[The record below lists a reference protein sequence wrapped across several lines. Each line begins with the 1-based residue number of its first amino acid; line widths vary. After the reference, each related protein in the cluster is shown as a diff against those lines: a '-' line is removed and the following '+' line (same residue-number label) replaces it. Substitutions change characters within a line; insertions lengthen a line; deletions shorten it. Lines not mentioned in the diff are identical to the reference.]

1 MNTCPVCGTRYA
13 RSELVC
19 TRDGSVLE
27 EERAVDPLLGQAI
40 DGKYQLE
47 ARLSQGGM
55 GTVYRAM
62 HLTLGKP
69 VAVKVIR
76 PDLVTSSVVARRFLQ
91 EARAASQLDHP
102 NIARVFDLG
111 QTLEGTLYFAM
122 DLVDGPNLQ
131 EVIRTSSPLEPVRI
145 VRLLRQ
151 VTSALS
157 FAHTRNII
165 HRDLKPANIMVGTAA
180 DGRDQVKL
188 LDFGIARTFELGTA
202 QLTINRL
209 ALGTPQYISPEQATN
224 DPVDGRSDLYALGII
239 LYEMLA
245 GEVPFNDPSP
255 AAILVKQIREAP
267 MPPSQR
273 RPDLNIPRALEA
285 IALRCLE
292 KDAGKRFQTAG
303 ELDRTLE
310 LPGDQ

>member
-1 MNTCPVCGTRYA
+1 
-13 RSELVC
+13 
-19 TRDGSVLE
+19 
-27 EERAVDPLLGQAI
+27 VDPFLGQAI

-47 ARLSQGGM
+47 ARLSQGGI

-62 HLTLGKP
+62 HLIPGKP

-76 PDLVTSSVVARRFLQ
+76 PDRVTSSAVVRRFLQ

-122 DLVDGPNLQ
+122 DLVDGPSLRD
-131 EVIRTSSPLEPVRI
+131 VIRTSSPLDPARI

-157 FAHTRNII
+157 LAHAKNIV
-165 HRDLKPANIMVGTAA
+165 HRDLKPANIMVATGA
-180 DGRDQVKL
+180 DGRDEAKL
-188 LDFGIARTFELGTA
+188 LDFGIARTFEVGAT
-202 QLTINRL
+202 QSTSTGFT
-209 ALGTPQYISPEQATN
+209 LGTPQYMSPEQARGET
-224 DPVDGRSDLYALGII
+224 VDGRSDLYALGII
-239 LYEMLA
+239 LYEMLS
-245 GEVPFNDPSP
+245 GEVPFDASSP
-255 AAILVKQIREAP
+255 PAILVKQIHEPP
-267 MPPSQR
+267 MPLSRR
-273 RPDLNIPRALEA
+273 RPDLRVPPSLEE

-292 KDAGKRFQTAG
+292 KDPGNRFQTAG

-310 LPGDQ
+310 ALGEPQNR